1 MLIAIK
7 QKRNGTT
14 SIAIYMRRVSRIT
27 KYTKMDPKISFFLV
41 LRENYSHQAD
51 IKKYEKILNFDLEIS
66 DRSSDFVKDVDNVL
80 KTALEVELPAE
91 RARCHNATDLTT
103 DADEIANRQVA
114 SQSANQTEIDVFRE
128 RGIKNK
134 F

>member
-1 MLIAIK
+1 M
-7 QKRNGTT
+7 KR
-14 SIAIYMRRVSRIT
+14 
-27 KYTKMDPKISFFLV
+27 F
-41 LRENYSHQAD
+41 
-51 IKKYEKILNFDLEIS
+51 LNFDLEIS